1 MKDEPLTNIGKT
13 ENIKE
18 PWLGLVKNVSN
29 DIRQINDD
37 LVAFYIVGS
46 VVRGKAV
53 EKQSDVDFL
62 AVVNSDKDYS
72 ELLDRIKTTNN
83 KLFPFTH
90 HIDIDVEPLNE
101 IINTKSK
108 FVKRFVIQTQSVL
121 LLGHDI
127 SDKLPKYRV
136 NKDLAKE
143 MLADFDRVIQKR
155 LERISRRDEPN
166 WNKEMCRF
174 AMKEL
179 LRTVY
184 FLTIPVHYEFTTEKE
199 RMFELIEKYS
209 PEFDNECK
217 LVKKL
222 FYNPVDD
229 INQFEPFYIEF
240 SNKLKVK
247 IKSL

>member
-1 MKDEPLTNIGKT
+1 MKNELLENVGKH

-18 PWLGLVKNVSN
+18 PWLGLVKDVSN
-29 DIRQINDD
+29 SIMQIGDD
-37 LVAFYIVGS
+37 LVALYVVGS

-53 EKQSDVDFL
+53 ERQSDVDFL

-72 ELLDRIKTTNN
+72 ELLDKIKAINN
-83 KLFPFTH
+83 KLFPFAH
-90 HIDIDVEPLNE
+90 NIDIDVEPLNE

-127 SDKLPKYRV
+127 SDKLPKYKV

-155 LERISRRDEPN
+155 LERIDRRDEHN

-179 LRTVY
+179 LRTAY

-199 RMFELIEKYS
+199 RMFELIENHL
-209 PEFDNECK
+209 PEFANECM
-217 LVKKL
+217 LVKEL
-222 FYNPVDD
+222 FYKPLDD
-229 INQFEPFYIEF
+229 IDQFRPFYIEF
-240 SNKLKVK
+240 SNKLKIS